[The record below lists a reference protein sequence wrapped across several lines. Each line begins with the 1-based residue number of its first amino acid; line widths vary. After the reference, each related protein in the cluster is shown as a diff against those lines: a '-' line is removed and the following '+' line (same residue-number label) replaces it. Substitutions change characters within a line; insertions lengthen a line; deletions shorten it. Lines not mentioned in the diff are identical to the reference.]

1 MLVQSHNINVLRS
14 VCVDMP
20 EPSVDLSLRLV
31 SPSFDS
37 PLTDTLMELNHLR
50 RLKLGGST
58 VPWLF
63 FQLKQ
68 IFHILESV
76 GSARIEGN
84 RTTISEYIEQKIE
97 KKERSTERYSEIA
110 NVEGAMTFIEEN
122 ISQGAPIT
130 HHFIRQLHSLVVEG
144 LSEEG
149 DKTPGAY
156 RAWDVQITGSEHTPP
171 GHLNVQQYMEE
182 LLAFINAA
190 DAEKYDLLKTAIA
203 HHRFTWVHPFGN
215 GNGRVVRLLTYALL
229 IKYGFN
235 VKKGKILNPTAV
247 FCSDRDV
254 YYEMLSKA
262 DVGGDEELLAWCQYA
277 LAGVLDEVAKVNKL
291 LDFEYLLESV
301 LQPTIELARER
312 ENITSLEFKVLSVAI
327 KKQIF
332 KASDLKSAFAGQTVR
347 QRTHQISKMKEMGL
361 ICPLEENAR
370 TYYPG
375 FTNNLLI
382 RSLMVVLEREGF
394 TPSLDK

>member
-1 MLVQSHNINVLRS
+1 
-14 VCVDMP
+14 MP
-20 EPSVDLSLRLV
+20 LRLV
-31 SPSFDS
+31 SPGFDS

-58 VPWLF
+58 APWVF

-110 NVEGAMTFIEEN
+110 NVEGAMAFIEEN
-122 ISQGAPIT
+122 ISQGAPVS
-130 HHFIRQLHSLVVEG
+130 HHFIRQLHSLVVDG
-144 LSEEG
+144 LADEG
-149 DKTPGAY
+149 DRTPGAY
-156 RAWDVQITGSEHTPP
+156 RTWDVQITGSEHTPP
-171 GHLNVQQYMEE
+171 GHLDVQHHMDE
-182 LLAFINAA
+182 LLQFINAA

-203 HHRFTWVHPFGN
+203 HHRFTWIHPFGN

-235 VKKGKILNPTAV
+235 VKEGKILNPTAV
-247 FCSDRDV
+247 FCSDRDI

-262 DVGGDEELLAWCQYA
+262 DSGEDAAILEWCQYA
-277 LAGVLDEVAKVNKL
+277 LAGVLDEVTKVNKL
-291 LDFEYLLESV
+291 LDFDYLYESV
-301 LQPTIELARER
+301 LQPTIDMARER
-312 ENITSLEFKVLSVAI
+312 ENITALEFKVLSVAI
-327 KKQIF
+327 KKQVF
-332 KASDLKSAFAGQTVR
+332 KASDLKTAFVGLTPR
-347 QRTHQISKMKEMGL
+347 QRTHQIAKMKDSGL

-382 RSLMVVLEREGF
+382 RTLMVVLEREGF
-394 TPSLDK
+394 TPSLDR